1 MRTTLDL
8 SDDVVDALTA
18 RHPDL
23 SKTEAIELAIRAYLS
38 QSAADR
44 LRALAGL
51 LEIEDVSADLRS
63 IDRHT

>member
-8 SDDVVDALTA
+8 SDDVIDALTA

-23 SKTEAIELAIRAYLS
+23 SKTEAVELAIRAYLS

-44 LRALAGL
+44 LRALAGH
-51 LEIEDVSADLRS
+51 LEIEDVSADLRAA
-63 IDRHT
+63 DRHT

>member
-8 SDDVVDALTA
+8 TDDVVDALTA

-38 QSAADR
+38 QSAAER
-44 LRALAGL
+44 LRALAGH
-51 LEIEDVSADLRS
+51 LEIDDVSADLRGV
-63 IDRHT
+63 DRHT